1 MANGERSQLPTGAA
15 AFRQDLHSAIV
26 DTQSRSGKASK
37 SSNTLYERGLD
48 YYRDS
53 SGKISSPPD
62 YPDTSYGA
70 YLRQGGNL
78 LGIGYFAWRDRL
90 VNSYQMAYNEYQNW
104 YNSAPQ
110 QKQRIVDA
118 GLNTNL
124 AYGAV
129 SPGEAAGSPGGA
141 SSSPS
146 PSEVAVNAASVLTGV
161 FGNLKTLA
169 ETATIVAALPES
181 QFKGRMASMLNAGA
195 AAGKVNSENIYWSQ
209 LFGNRVAS
217 GVPVS
222 RAQAE
227 AAENALTISQKG
239 AEKDYL
245 EYMLTHGADG
255 DLTDFEGSMFLQ
267 GRSSTVKS
275 GILEYRKNKLQ
286 WDYVFSH
293 PSYWQTMLSKA
304 IDEGWITRGQA
315 FGVRT
320 ILNDTSMPS
329 TTKALALQ
337 TGLPGFFAKMSYF
350 ITSEGLKLPDRI
362 KNPAG
367 YTIKKGAEAIN
378 KGIKRFRNWSPRGY
392 KSSTEYLMDSYTD

>member
-1 MANGERSQLPTGAA
+1 MSEFFYICRMQTPGIDNSIGKVGASFDPTPRVVNPSISSPKTKG
-15 AFRQDLHSAIV
+15 V
-26 DTQSRSGKASK
+26 DA
-37 SSNTLYERGLD
+37 
-48 YYRDS
+48 YRDS
-53 SGKISSPPD
+53 SGYVSKAPS

-70 YLRQGGNL
+70 YLSQGGNL
-78 LGIGYFAWRDRL
+78 LGIGYYAWRDRL
-90 VNSYQMAYNEYQNW
+90 VNDYQMAFNEYQNW
-104 YNSAPQ
+104 YNSAKQ
-110 QKQRIVDA
+110 QKARIGEA

-129 SPGEAAGSPGGA
+129 SPGEAAGHAGGA
-141 SSSPS
+141 SPS
-146 PSEVAVNAASVLTGV
+146 PSPAEVAVNAASVLTGV

-169 ETATIVAALPES
+169 ETATIVASLPES

-209 LFGNRVAS
+209 LFGNRVSS

-222 RAQAE
+222 KAQAE

-267 GRSSTVKS
+267 GRSATVKS
-275 GILEYRKNKLQ
+275 GILEYRKNKQQ

-320 ILNDTSMPS
+320 ILSDTSMPS

-350 ITSEGLKLPDRI
+350 ITSEGLKLPDRV

-378 KGIKRFRNWSPRGY
+378 KGLKKFRSWSPRGY

>member
-1 MANGERSQLPTGAA
+1 MSDFFYICAMANPG
-15 AFRQDLHSAIV
+15 V
-26 DTQSRSGKASK
+26 DTSIGKNGVSYDPTPK
-37 SSNTLYERGLD
+37 KVTLTVSSPKTKGLSP
-48 YYRDS
+48 YRDS
-53 SGKISSPPD
+53 SGNVSKAPD

-70 YLRQGGNL
+70 YLSQGGNL
-78 LGIGYFAWRDRL
+78 LGIGYYAWRDRL
-90 VNSYQMAYNEYQNW
+90 VNDYQMAFNEYQNW
-104 YNSAPQ
+104 YNSAKQ
-110 QKQRIVDA
+110 QKIRIGEA

-129 SPGEAAGSPGGA
+129 SPGEAAGHAGGA
-141 SSSPS
+141 SPS
-146 PSEVAVNAASVLTGV
+146 PSPGEVAVNAASVLTSV
-161 FGNLKTLA
+161 FGNFKTLA
-169 ETATIVAALPES
+169 ETATIVASLPES

-195 AAGKVNSENIYWSQ
+195 AAGKLNSENIYWQQ
-209 LFGNRVAS
+209 LFGHRVAA

-222 RAQAE
+222 KAQAE

-255 DLTDFEGSMFLQ
+255 DLTDFEGSLFLQ

-275 GILEYRKNKLQ
+275 GILEYKKHKQ
-286 WDYVFSH
+286 EWDYVFSH
-293 PSYWQTMLSKA
+293 QSYWKTMLSKA

-320 ILNDTSMPS
+320 ILNDTSMPP

-350 ITSEGLKLPDRI
+350 ITSEGLKLPERV

-367 YTIKKGAEAIN
+367 YTIKKGAEVIN
-378 KGIKRFRNWSPRGY
+378 KGINRFRNWSPRGY